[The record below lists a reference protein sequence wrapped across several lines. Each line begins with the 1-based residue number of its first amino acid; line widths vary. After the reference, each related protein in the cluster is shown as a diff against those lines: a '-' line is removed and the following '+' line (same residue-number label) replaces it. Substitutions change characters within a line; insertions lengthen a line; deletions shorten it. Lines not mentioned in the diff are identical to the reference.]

1 VTQAL
6 AAVQAAD
13 ARATASASIALR
25 TLAAAI
31 VSLFALN
38 NILLLG
44 FVGLSPLL
52 VTALA
57 LILPPMLALLTWR
70 AVPDSCRIRLATI
83 FACILIAALLLML
96 GGEGRLF
103 YAPPDWQVRDAVL
116 ADMGMHRWPF
126 DYWLDGRSQILRAPI
141 GMYLLPALV
150 GGASQFGRD
159 WTLFA
164 QNSLLLGLLL
174 AIGSPLFEERRARW
188 IALAVFLT
196 FSGLDVLGNFLVQW
210 ATGGARWD
218 NIEDWAD
225 GYQYSAHIT
234 QLFWVPQHALAGWT
248 VALTYLLWRRGF
260 APIGLFAAS
269 LPLVALWS
277 PLVLFG
283 AMPFALFAGLRALL
297 TRGWNG
303 RDLLLCGIAAALAL
317 PAFIYMSVDAAAVGG
332 GLNPPKP
339 IIYVL
344 LLLLEVIPFLLPA
357 LRDDGPRSDR
367 ATMLI
372 TGACLFLMP
381 CWTIGMFNDFQMRA
395 SIMPLALLALAF
407 ADMASRVEKPRARF
421 CFLIIVALASVTGGI
436 GIANAFRFASSPAP
450 LCSLPGVWD
459 RQTGL
464 KAPHAS
470 YFASRDAFPL
480 PVLPRDRVS
489 NVEPPHCWDRPWR
502 TPAATNRERQ
512 GRS

>member
-1 VTQAL
+1 MTPAL
-6 AAVQAAD
+6 AAAQAAD
-13 ARATASASIALR
+13 ARITASPSIALR

-31 VSLFALN
+31 FALFALD

-44 FVGLSPLL
+44 FVGLSPGL
-52 VTALA
+52 VGGLA
-57 LILPPMLALLTWR
+57 FLLPPMLAALTWR
-70 AVPDSCRIRLATI
+70 AVPDPCRIRLTTL

-96 GGEGRLF
+96 GGEGRIF

-116 ADMGMHRWPF
+116 ADMGSHRWPF

-141 GMYLLPALV
+141 GMYLLPAV
-150 GGASQFGRD
+150 AGGASQFGRD
-159 WTLFA
+159 WALFT

-174 AIGSPLFEERRARW
+174 AIGSALFEGRRSRW
-188 IALAVFLT
+188 IALVVFLT
-196 FSGLDVLGNFLVQW
+196 FSGLDVLGNLLVQW
-210 ATGGARWD
+210 ATGGTRWD

-283 AMPFALFAGLRALL
+283 AMPFALFAGIRALL

-303 RDLLLCGIAAALAL
+303 RDLLICGFAAVLAL
-317 PAFIYMSVDAAAVGG
+317 PALLYLSVDAAAVGS

-339 IIYVL
+339 LIYVL

-357 LRDDGPRSDR
+357 LRDNGPRSDR

-407 ADMASRVEKPRARF
+407 ADMAGRVEAPRARVG
-421 CFLIIVALASVTGGI
+421 FLVILALASVTGGI
-436 GIANAFRFASSPAP
+436 GIANAIRFAPSPAP
-450 LCSLPGVWD
+450 LCSLSGVWD
-459 RQTGL
+459 RQIGL

-480 PVLPRDRVS
+480 PILPRERV
-489 NVEPPHCWDRPWR
+489 NGAAPAHCWGRPWR
-502 TPAATNRERQ
+502 MPAAPNRERQ
-512 GRS
+512 DRP